1 MNNALFAGSFNPFTS
16 GHYSVVK
23 YADEIF
29 KSLGGCAIDIGITQ
43 NPSKPAQNLHILK
56 WITNPVFEGFE
67 SNRVKIVDKPLL
79 VNYMNENDYSVLV
92 RSFRN
97 AIDIV
102 PELDMAV
109 WNKNIGDIRTM
120 FVPSD
125 RCQDHIS
132 SSAIRD
138 LDALGVS
145 MTKHLPAIIQ
155 ANRWKAGKPKRII
168 VCGEGMGCG
177 KSSFVYDYASKI
189 IDGYTHS
196 HWYHVHDMDKV
207 VKNELDDDSKAVF
220 ANFFSKTD
228 VEDIYVDWFVYDCRT
243 GLDRYKQKVE
253 KIIIDYMDKFD
264 NGIFEVSAFTA
275 YDLQKYYDDSIIVY
289 VKKYDSGK
297 VREID
302 PVMYEKTKILQGVP
316 IVVDFVIDD
325 MDDNFQNTID
335 AIIKTYPR

>member
-1 MNNALFAGSFNPFTS
+1 MTKALFAGSFNPFTS
-16 GHYSVVK
+16 GHASVVK

-43 NPSKPAQNLHILK
+43 NPSKPTQILHLLK
-56 WITNPVFEGFE
+56 WVTNPVFEGFA
-67 SNRVKIVDKPLL
+67 SSRVKIVDKPLL
-79 VNYMNENDYSVLV
+79 VEYMKENDYSVLV

-97 AIDIV
+97 AIDII

-109 WNKNIGDIRTM
+109 WNKKIGDIRTM
-120 FVPSD
+120 YVPSD
-125 RCQDHIS
+125 RCLDHIS

-145 MTKHLPAIIQ
+145 MKDHLATIQ
-155 ANRWKAGKPKRII
+155 YARWKAGKPKRII

-177 KSSFVYDYASKI
+177 KSSFINDYAPKI
-189 IDGYTHS
+189 LNKWNHQL
-196 HWYHVHDMDKV
+196 HWHVHDLDQV
-207 VKNELDDDSKAVF
+207 VKDRLDDKSKLRF
-220 ANFFSKTD
+220 RSFFMETP
-228 VEDIYVDWFVYDCRT
+228 VEDIYADWHVFGHRN
-243 GLDRYKQKVE
+243 GLDDLKDEVE
-253 KIIIDYMDKFD
+253 KIIVDFIDDYKT
-264 NGIFEVSAFTA
+264 GIFEVSAFTA

-302 PVMYEKTKILQGVP
+302 PIMYEKTKKLQTTP

-325 MDDNFQNTID
+325 LDDNFQNTVD
-335 AIIKTYPR
+335 AIIKTYRG